1 MSSPREGG
9 GRSGIGWGFWHFLKI
24 IIIKIIIKIPTPG
37 QRIIVKISRNK
48 WFTSHLLF
56 EIQRSNPWCPI
67 KIPTLGIYVT
77 VKFPWV
83 ARPPPPLG
91 LDIDRNIIVTQRFVL
106 FSQQESDRQQN
117 TCVFLK
123 RQNEQ
128 MQEDCDELNEQIQ
141 SLKVYNW

>member
-1 MSSPREGG
+1 MSDQNPHPGDIRHSQIPVGC
-9 GRSGIGWGFWHFLKI
+9 
-24 IIIKIIIKIPTPG
+24 PTP
-37 QRIIVKISRNK
+37 
-48 WFTSHLLF
+48 
-56 EIQRSNPWCPI
+56 
-67 KIPTLGIYVT
+67 
-77 VKFPWV
+77 
-83 ARPPPPLG
+83 PPSPLG